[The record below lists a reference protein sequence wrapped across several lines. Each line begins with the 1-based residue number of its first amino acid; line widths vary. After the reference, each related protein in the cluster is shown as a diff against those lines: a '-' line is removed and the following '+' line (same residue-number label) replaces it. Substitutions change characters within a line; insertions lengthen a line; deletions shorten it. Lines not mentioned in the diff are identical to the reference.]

1 MLQTRRGIRR
11 QDLRGILLAVKGT
24 SFIMGRKVA
33 IIGAGNVGA
42 TVAYTLAV
50 SGNASEI
57 VMIDIN
63 QKKAFGEAMD
73 IRQGAP
79 YIAPVDIYS
88 GDYSDA
94 RGADIVVV
102 TSGIA
107 RRPGQSR
114 LDLAQTNVDIT
125 KSIIPQITAVAP
137 NAVYIIV
144 SNPVDILT
152 YTFCKHSGLS
162 EKQIIGTGTILDTAR
177 LRSRLAE
184 NFHINMQN
192 VHGCVLGEH
201 GDSSFIPWSLVTIS
215 GTPVDDYARAKGL
228 DIEGCGFN
236 HEEIETYVKRSGATI
251 IDAKGA
257 TYYAV
262 SLSTN
267 HICGCIF
274 RGIDTALPVS
284 TMMNGEYGISDVCL
298 SNLSI
303 IGKGGVNGKL
313 ISPMTEEEI
322 MKLRASADTLRG
334 VIASLKI

>member
-1 MLQTRRGIRR
+1 
-11 QDLRGILLAVKGT
+11 
-24 SFIMGRKVA
+24 
-33 IIGAGNVGA
+33 
-42 TVAYTLAV
+42 
-50 SGNASEI
+50 
-57 VMIDIN
+57 
-63 QKKAFGEAMD
+63 
-73 IRQGAP
+73 
-79 YIAPVDIYS
+79 
-88 GDYSDA
+88 
-94 RGADIVVV
+94 
-102 TSGIA
+102 
-107 RRPGQSR
+107 
-114 LDLAQTNVDIT
+114 
-125 KSIIPQITAVAP
+125 
-137 NAVYIIV
+137 
-144 SNPVDILT
+144 
-152 YTFCKHSGLS
+152 
-162 EKQIIGTGTILDTAR
+162 
-177 LRSRLAE
+177 
-184 NFHINMQN
+184 MQN